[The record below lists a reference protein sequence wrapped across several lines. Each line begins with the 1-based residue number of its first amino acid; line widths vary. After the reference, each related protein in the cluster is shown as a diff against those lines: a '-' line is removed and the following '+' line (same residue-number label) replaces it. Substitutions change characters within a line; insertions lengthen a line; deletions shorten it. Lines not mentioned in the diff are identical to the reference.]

1 MSNERYQDGSVVR
14 SSTLGGINTVLKNTY
29 MLLAMTLVWSAL
41 MAFVAYSMN
50 FGMINPWVFIGGAI
64 GLQLLIHFT
73 ADSSLGILATFL
85 FTGFLGF
92 TVGPFLNLI
101 INTLSNGSE
110 LVMIAAGGTGL
121 VFFGLSGYILT
132 TKKDMT
138 WLSGALVAGGM
149 VALVAMI
156 VSVFLD
162 IPAIQLT
169 LCVFFIILSSAMILY
184 QTSSIVQGGETNYV
198 LATVSLYLSIYNLF
212 MTMLQLLVAFYGD
225 R

>member
-1 MSNERYQDGSVVR
+1 MSNERFQGSTVVST
-14 SSTLGGINTVLKNTY
+14 SSSMAINSVLKNTY
-29 MLLAMTLVWSAL
+29 MLLGMTLVWSAI
-41 MAFVAYSMN
+41 MAFVAYTMN
-50 FGMINPWVFIGGAI
+50 VGMLSPWLFIGGAI

-92 TVGPFLNLI
+92 TMGPFLNVI
-101 INTLSNGSE
+101 INTLANGSQ

-156 VSVFLD
+156 VAMFLD

-184 QTSSIVQGGETNYV
+184 QTSSIVHGGETNYV
-198 LATVSLYLSIYNLF
+198 LATVSLYLSVYNLF

>member
-1 MSNERYQDGSVVR
+1 MSNERFQGSTVVST
-14 SSTLGGINTVLKNTY
+14 SSSMAINSVLKNTY
-29 MLLAMTLVWSAL
+29 MLLGMTLVWSAI
-41 MAFVAYSMN
+41 MAFVAYTMN
-50 FGMINPWVFIGGAI
+50 VGMLSPWLLIGGAI

-92 TVGPFLNLI
+92 TMGPFLNVI
-101 INTLSNGSE
+101 INTLANGSQ

-156 VSVFLD
+156 VAMFLD

-184 QTSSIVQGGETNYV
+184 QTSSIVHGGETNYV
-198 LATVSLYLSIYNLF
+198 LATVSLYLSVYNLF